1 MLISGKCSG
10 EVITPFTDVVMA
22 LEGERVTLSFNY
34 SGTSLSLFWYLQN
47 PRSAPQFLTSDH
59 MNNKPGFSVKHER
72 EKKHVH
78 LEISSAKVTDSAL
91 YYCALV
97 PTVIGSPDTL
107 YKNPDI
113 VRGEGPHMSHSQYH
127 LVERLRGKTHAAVS
141 VKMETSLR
149 VLIVII
155 TTGTHDVNIC
165 CGIITINTVK

>member
-1 MLISGKCSG
+1 M
-10 EVITPFTDVVMA
+10 ITPFTDVVLG
-22 LEGERVTLSFNY
+22 LEGDRVTLSCNY
-34 SGTSLSLFWYLQN
+34 SGTVTSLLWYLQY
-47 PRSAPQFLTSDH
+47 PRSAPQFLTMEY
-59 MNNKPGFSVKHER
+59 MNNKPGFSEKHER
-72 EKKHVH
+72 EKKHYH

-127 LVERLRGKTHAAVS
+127 LVECLRGKTHAAVS